1 MMGDVTDLLNAA
13 AVLAGV
19 PLIALSTTPGSGL
32 NNEAFGNDAELRE
45 QLLEEA
51 KGHAFTQTDIANI
64 EAQLD
69 KLFVNSEGS
78 KTAWRHIKETMPR
91 FKGEQAA

>member
-1 MMGDVTDLLNAA
+1 MMWNYA
-13 AVLAGV
+13 
-19 PLIALSTTPGSGL
+19 S
-32 NNEAFGNDAELRE
+32 

-69 KLFVNSEGS
+69 QLFLKGESG
-78 KTAWRHIKETMPR
+78 KAAWRRLKDTMPR
-91 FKGEQAA
+91 FKGEQVA